1 MRQGDSHDRQA
12 WKHSAAWASGCSGSL
27 YSSGACKPP
36 VPFLISFRRK
46 QWFLVG
52 SKAANTGDRP
62 SVLTRGQPPNPPACS
77 CLPYLSWLPHR
88 PRQGCLSRYCRAALL
103 GPNVWPAIDIRNQP
117 GAGPKDASFRL
128 YRHRCQLHRCLN
140 LRRCGLTDLGAKG
153 GYSSHSGLR
162 VSVGK
167 EDMLRYLEMQNSL
180 NSSGPSDSSH
190 LGGVANLCSSLKAPK
205 YPLLAL
211 KVPKVSQ
218 GREGRLVP

>member
-1 MRQGDSHDRQA
+1 MSIKPQFSYIIDSRWLLSMRQH
-12 WKHSAAWASGCSGSL
+12 AAHQT
-27 YSSGACKPP
+27 
-36 VPFLISFRRK
+36 I
-46 QWFLVG
+46 
-52 SKAANTGDRP
+52 
-62 SVLTRGQPPNPPACS
+62 
-77 CLPYLSWLPHR
+77 
-88 PRQGCLSRYCRAALL
+88 CLSSCWKSIMSWTGGTQKGYSRPAQRMRLL
-103 GPNVWPAIDIRNQP
+103 FQMLGRSCWNYHFKN
-117 GAGPKDASFRL
+117 GRL
-128 YRHRCQLHRCLN
+128 PSGKN
-140 LRRCGLTDLGAKG
+140 AKG

-190 LGGVANLCSSLKAPK
+190 LGGVANLCSGLKAPK